1 MYENGQL
8 VVLNINDIL
17 PNRFQP
23 RIRFDEVKL
32 QELAESIHKYGV
44 IQPIVVRPINNKYEI
59 IAGERRF
66 KASKLASRTTI
77 PAIVVNL
84 SDKDSEEIA
93 LLENIQRQELTA
105 IEEAVSY
112 KRILDMGYITQD
124 GLAKKIG
131 KSQSTIANKI
141 RLLNLDDQVQDALL
155 HGRISERHARSLLRL
170 GNRNAQVMMLGRI
183 ISERLTVKRTDDEIK
198 KYLLENPSDGVGAS
212 VKTIS
217 HPVKVNV
224 LNDKPVVE
232 SLFDNQIKK
241 DSFTKDNSM
250 NEERGKGFMDIDKI
264 MREAHD
270 INETK
275 QPNDISELMR
285 GSSMPSPS
293 GNVAPTPAPVN
304 NDNKFVNIPYGN
316 NEVQRPSEVKP
327 TNSGSVS
334 FDSIFNQTPADLK
347 PSTPDNNSNG
357 ANNTVN
363 NNVLG
368 GMPRPQ
374 ESVGGQVSSN
384 QVNNMASGFGSN
396 VTSGINQSQVS
407 NQGFNPAYH
416 TIGSSSNAN
425 TEGGNSSAYVNQK
438 SLNNQEISSIPEV
451 SSSIPE
457 VTSATNTPSLVSS
470 SSDVRP
476 TPSLVT
482 PSFSTVNSGMS
493 QSVPEVT
500 SVNDSLVQANSLVS
514 PSTPTVSNM
523 QESVNNVS
531 SIGSGL
537 DDYRISEENLNNIPT
552 PDIIETASSPVSQP
566 SMMENNVKA
575 VSTPNNSFREVINLI
590 RNCADEIEKL
600 GYYVDV
606 DEIDLDKN
614 YQVTFKIN
622 KE

>member
-66 KASKLASRTTI
+66 KAGKLASKATI

-112 KRILDMGYITQD
+112 KRILDMGYITQE

-170 GNRNAQVMMLGRI
+170 GNREAQVMMLWRI
-183 ISERLTVKRTDDEIK
+183 IGERLTVKRTDDEIK
-198 KYLLENPSDGVGAS
+198 KYLLEHPADVASGS

-217 HPVKVNV
+217 RPVKVNV
-224 LNDKPVVE
+224 LNDNPVVE
-232 SLFDNQIKK
+232 SLFDTPVKK

-250 NEERGKGFMDIDKI
+250 KEERGKGFMDIDKI
-264 MREAHD
+264 MREAQD
-270 INETK
+270 INAPK

-293 GNVAPTPAPVN
+293 ANVAPASAPTPVN
-304 NDNKFVNIPYGN
+304 NDNKFVNFGYGN
-316 NEVQRPSEVKP
+316 NETQRPAAPSAP

-334 FDSIFNQTPADLK
+334 FDSIFNQTPADLR
-347 PSTPDNNSNG
+347 PSDGG
-357 ANNTVN
+357 ANNVN

-374 ESVGGQVSSN
+374 ESVSAQPISTQPSNN
-384 QVNNMASGFGSN
+384 QVNNMAPRPGVSATQG
-396 VTSGINQSQVS
+396 VSQGATS
-407 NQGFNPAYH
+407 NQEFKPTYH
-416 TIGSSSNAN
+416 TIGSNSNVNSGVSEPSSYAN
-425 TEGGNSSAYVNQK
+425 HG
-438 SLNNQEISSIPEV
+438 SLNNQEVKPF
-451 SSSIPE
+451 IPE
-457 VTSATNTPSLVSS
+457 VTSVVSAPSLVSPVS
-470 SSDVRP
+470 NVREA
-476 TPSLVT
+476 PSLVS
-482 PSFSTVNSGMS
+482 PSIGSVNSGMT
-493 QSVPEVT
+493 QSIPEVKAA
-500 SVNDSLVQANSLVS
+500 DSLVQANSLVRPS
-514 PSTPTVSNM
+514 VPTQPVSTP
-523 QESVNNVS
+523 QQSVNSVS
-531 SIGSGL
+531 SIGGGL
-537 DDYRISEENLNNIPT
+537 DDYRIPEENLNDIPT
-552 PDIIETASSPVSQP
+552 PDIIETASEPVSKP
-566 SMMENNVKA
+566 SMMDNNVKA
-575 VSTPNNSFREVINLI
+575 VSTPGNSFRDVINLI
-590 RNCADEIEKL
+590 RNCASEIERL
-600 GYYVDV
+600 GYYIDV